1 MHMFTK
7 TALYY
12 DKIYAFKDY
21 KAETERLMA
30 IFKEQQSSG
39 ATRLLD
45 VACGTGRHLEFLKA
59 RYDVEGM
66 DISSELL
73 AIARQ
78 RNPGVRFHHADM
90 MAFDFGQSFD
100 IVTS

>member
-1 MHMFTK
+1 MFTK

-21 KAETERLMA
+21 QAETERLMA
-30 IFKEQQSSG
+30 IFQEQRFAG
-39 ATRLLD
+39 GTRLLD

-66 DISSELL
+66 DISPELL
-73 AIARQ
+73 AIAR
-78 RNPGVRFHHADM
+78 RPTDALYAAHERE
-90 MAFDFGQSFD
+90 SS
-100 IVTS
+100 IVIGK